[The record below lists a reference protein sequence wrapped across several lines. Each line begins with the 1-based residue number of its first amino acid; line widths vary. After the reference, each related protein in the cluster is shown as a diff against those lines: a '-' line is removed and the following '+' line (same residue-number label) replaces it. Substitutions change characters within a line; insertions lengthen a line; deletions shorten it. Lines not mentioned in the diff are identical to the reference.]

1 MIEQFFQGVGNG
13 LLALM
18 GVVGV
23 LLFTLWIALPVLV
36 WRLLRVQ
43 RELLAE
49 VRDLRAQQAER
60 PKGRSDS

>member
-13 LLALM
+13 LLVLTGIA
-18 GVVGV
+18 VV

-43 RELLAE
+43 RALLAE
-49 VRDLRAQQAER
+49 VRALREER
-60 PKGRSDS
+60 GGRSDD

>member
-13 LLALM
+13 LLMLIGALA
-18 GVVGV
+18 VF
-23 LLFTLWIALPVLV
+23 LITLWIALPVLV

-49 VRDLRAQQAER
+49 VRALRA
-60 PKGRSDS
+60 GRDEHPGGRADP

>member
-43 RELLAE
+43 RALLAE
-49 VRDLRAQQAER
+49 VRALREQR
-60 PKGRSDS
+60 GRWPGGRSDS

>member
-13 LLALM
+13 LLMLVSAA
-18 GVVGV
+18 VI
-23 LLFTLWIALPVLV
+23 LLFILWIALPVLV

>member
-1 MIEQFFQGVGNG
+1 MMEQFFQGVGNG
-13 LLALM
+13 LLVLVAAAVL
-18 GVVGV
+18 

-49 VRDLRAQQAER
+49 LRALREQRGGR
-60 PKGRSDS
+60 PHD